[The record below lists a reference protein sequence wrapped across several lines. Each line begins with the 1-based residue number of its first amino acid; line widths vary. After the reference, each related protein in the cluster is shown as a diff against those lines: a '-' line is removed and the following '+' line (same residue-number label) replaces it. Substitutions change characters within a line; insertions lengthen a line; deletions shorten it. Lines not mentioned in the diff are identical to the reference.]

1 MNYLMILLVALVV
14 AVPSRAITLEE
25 ILANHIAARG
35 GRETITK
42 IRSMKVVGTMETM
55 GGELSFTQY
64 FKNNTKMRM
73 DMSVQGM
80 EIVQAYDGVQAWG
93 TNPMSGGSPQLGGEA
108 EANQAASQANIWG
121 ELIDPTDQGLTLEYV
136 GAEDI
141 DGMTAHLIKVTNV
154 NKESHLVY
162 IDAITWLEVKRT
174 ITMAMMGQ
182 EAEMEMYLSNYKDIG
197 GVQYPMQMDME
208 MDGQS
213 VMSMKRESVEV
224 NIDIPDSLFAY
235 PGN

>member
-1 MNYLMILLVALVV
+1 
-14 AVPSRAITLEE
+14 
-25 ILANHIAARG
+25 
-35 GRETITK
+35 
-42 IRSMKVVGTMETM
+42 
-55 GGELSFTQY
+55 
-64 FKNNTKMRM
+64 
-73 DMSVQGM
+73 
-80 EIVQAYDGVQAWG
+80 
-93 TNPMSGGSPQLGGEA
+93 
-108 EANQAASQANIWG
+108 
-121 ELIDPTDQGLTLEYV
+121 
-136 GAEDI
+136 
-141 DGMTAHLIKVTNV
+141 VTNV

>member
-121 ELIDPTDQGLTLEYV
+121 ELIDPTDQGLTLEYA

-141 DGMTAHLIKVTNV
+141 DGMTAHVIKVTNV

>member
-121 ELIDPTDQGLTLEYV
+121 ELIDPTDQGLTLEYA

-141 DGMTAHLIKVTNV
+141 DGMTSHVIKVTNV

>member
-64 FKNNTKMRM
+64 YKNNTKMRM

>member
-108 EANQAASQANIWG
+108 ETNQAASQANIWG
-121 ELIDPTDQGLTLEYV
+121 ELIDPTDQGLTLEYA

-141 DGMTAHLIKVTNV
+141 DGMTAHVIKVTNV